1 MSKKNRKNK
10 HKSKK
15 SKVKNNKRI
24 LENQTKRINENKD
37 SSYSNIYGIS
47 TFLISLFVFVVIS
60 IWDKNQYEDMT
71 SFVTFV
77 FSFPI
82 CLFFINKYKKDCEKT
97 KGKKS
102 KTLSILIDV
111 GTNIGY
117 LNPILLCFNAVSGL
131 CDQAYLSV
139 FFSIVIFILTVSA
152 IVPVVKKYKNSKNDS
167 KNFDIKPEEIKPI
180 IPQKQRSYFRFIVFL
195 FLLIITVLLLKICV
209 NFNIFDFN
217 LSFDGSLKEV
227 INKFFKNDYVINI
240 LCTIIT
246 AVALYVLQI
255 KYSKYKLK
263 RDFRCNEII
272 HDLYSGI
279 ESAYK
284 IRSNAKQIR
293 IELDSLGDINFREK
307 EKIKSKKYC
316 DFYNANKADFHLSHL
331 ALTYHNN
338 DILIDSIQTVFFLNL
353 NFKLLNIVNNIKNR
367 KPNLEKEYPKIESLY
382 EKYEKEAKE
391 SDFLALG
398 NEIEQYITDVGFMG
412 EYCLDLLNYLGYD
425 PIPNKLY
432 ISIFNSMYPSTDAL
446 IKYLRL
452 PKKEQ
457 YKISKNVYIKSI
469 VKFVEYKV
477 KKFFE

>member
-1 MSKKNRKNK
+1 MSKREKTKNQ
-10 HKSKK
+10 KSNHLKI
-15 SKVKNNKRI
+15 KNNKKI
-24 LENQTKRINENKD
+24 KENQAKHINENKD

-47 TFLISLFVFVVIS
+47 SFLISSLVFVI
-60 IWDKNQYEDMT
+60 ITLGLDDKWED
-71 SFVTFV
+71 FITF
-77 FSFPI
+77 FAFIITFPI
-82 CLFFINKYKKDCEKT
+82 CCFFIKKYKKEVEKVR
-97 KGKKS
+97 GQRS
-102 KTLSILIDV
+102 KTIDVLIDI

-117 LNPILLCFNAVSGL
+117 LNPILLLFNAVSGL
-131 CDQAYLSV
+131 CNKVYLSV
-139 FFSIVIFILTVSA
+139 LFSICIALLTVKAFISV
-152 IVPVVKKYKNSKNDS
+152 IKKHKNDS
-167 KNFDIKPEEIKPI
+167 KNVDIKYEKIESIVQ
-180 IPQKQRSYFRFIVFL
+180 QKQRSYFRVVVFI
-195 FLLIITVLLLKICV
+195 FLLTITVLLLKICIY
-209 NFNIFDFN
+209 FNILDFN
-217 LSFDGSLKEV
+217 LSFDESLKDV
-227 INKFFKNDYVINI
+227 IIKFFNNDYVINI

-284 IRSNAKQIR
+284 IHSNAKQIEF
-293 IELDSLGDINFREK
+293 ELGSLGVIDFREK

-353 NFKLLNIVNNIKNR
+353 NFKLLNIINNIKNR
-367 KPNLEKEYPKIESLY
+367 KPNLVKEYPKIESLY

-391 SDFLALG
+391 VDFLALG

-412 EYCLDLLNYLGYD
+412 EYFLDLLNYLGYD
-425 PIPNKLY
+425 PIPNKFY
-432 ISIFNSMYPSTDAL
+432 IAIFNSMYPSTEAL
-446 IKYLRL
+446 IRYLDL

-457 YKISKNVYIKSI
+457 YKISKKVYMKSTIELIK
-469 VKFVEYKV
+469 YKI

>member
-1 MSKKNRKNK
+1 MGKKNKNK
-10 HKSKK
+10 NYKSKK
-15 SKVKNNKRI
+15 SKSKNSKRNS
-24 LENQTKRINENKD
+24 ENQAKYINENKD

-60 IWDKNQYEDMT
+60 IWDKNQYEDII

-77 FSFPI
+77 ITFPI
-82 CLFFINKYKKDCEKT
+82 CLFFINKYKKECEKT

-131 CDQAYLSV
+131 YNQAYISV
-139 FFSIVIFILTVSA
+139 FFAIAVFVLTVSA
-152 IVPVVKKYKNSKNDS
+152 IIPVVKKYKNSKNDS
-167 KNFDIKPEEIKPI
+167 KNFNIKIEEIEPI
-180 IPQKQRSYFRFIVFL
+180 VPQKQRSYFRVVVFI
-195 FLLIITVLLLKICV
+195 FLLTITVLLLKICIY
-209 NFNIFDFN
+209 FNILDFN
-217 LSFDGSLKEV
+217 LSFDESLKDF
-227 INKFFKNDYVINI
+227 IIKFFNNDYVINI

-255 KYSKYKLK
+255 KYSKHKLK

-284 IRSNAKQIR
+284 IRSNAKQIEF
-293 IELDSLGDINFREK
+293 ELDFLGDIDFREK

-353 NFKLLNIVNNIKNR
+353 NFKLLNIINNIKNR
-367 KPNLEKEYPKIESLY
+367 KPNLVKEYPKIESLY
-382 EKYEKEAKE
+382 AKYEKEAKE
-391 SDFLALG
+391 VDFLALG

-432 ISIFNSMYPSTDAL
+432 IAIFNSMYPSTEAL
-446 IKYLRL
+446 IRYLDL

-457 YKISKNVYIKSI
+457 YKISKKVYRKSI
-469 VKFVEYKV
+469 IEFIKYKI

>member
-1 MSKKNRKNK
+1 MSKKNRKKK
-10 HKSKK
+10 HKPKK
-15 SKVKNNKRI
+15 SNVKNNKRI

-60 IWDKNQYEDMT
+60 IWDKNQYEDIT

-77 FSFPI
+77 ITFPI
-82 CLFFINKYKKDCEKT
+82 CLFFINKYKKECEKT

-102 KTLSILIDV
+102 KTLSILIDI

-131 CDQAYLSV
+131 YNQAYISV
-139 FFSIVIFILTVSA
+139 FFAIAVFILTVSA
-152 IVPVVKKYKNSKNDS
+152 IIPVVKKYKNSKNDS
-167 KNFDIKPEEIKPI
+167 KSVDIKYEEIESI
-180 IPQKQRSYFRFIVFL
+180 VPQKQRSYFRFVVFI
-195 FLLIITVLLLKICV
+195 FLLTITVLLLKICIYFNII
-209 NFNIFDFN
+209 NFNLFFDEP
-217 LSFDGSLKEV
+217 LKDV
-227 INKFFKNDYVINI
+227 LNKFFTNDYVVNI

-246 AVALYVLQI
+246 AVTLYVLQI

-272 HDLYSGI
+272 HDLYRGI

-293 IELDSLGDINFREK
+293 IEIDSLGDIDFCEK
-307 EKIKSKKYC
+307 ERIKSKKYY
-316 DFYNANKADFHLSHL
+316 DFYNTNKADFHLSHL

-367 KPNLEKEYPKIESLY
+367 KPNLVKEYPKIESLY

-432 ISIFNSMYPSTDAL
+432 IAIFNSMYPSTESL
-446 IKYLRL
+446 IGYLDL

-457 YKISKNVYIKSI
+457 YKISKKVYMKSTVEFIK
-469 VKFVEYKV
+469 YKI

>member
-1 MSKKNRKNK
+1 MSKKNRTKK

-24 LENQTKRINENKD
+24 LENQAKHINENKD

-60 IWDKNQYEDMT
+60 IWDKNQYEDIT

-77 FSFPI
+77 VTFPI
-82 CLFFINKYKKDCEKT
+82 CLFFINKYKKECEKT

-102 KTLSILIDV
+102 KTLSILIDI

-131 CDQAYLSV
+131 CNQAYISV
-139 FFSIVIFILTVSA
+139 LFSIAVIILTVSA

-167 KNFDIKPEEIKPI
+167 KNVDIKYEEIESI
-180 IPQKQRSYFRFIVFL
+180 VPQKPRSYFRFVVFI
-195 FLLIITVLLLKICV
+195 FLLTITILLLKICV
-209 NFNIFDFN
+209 YFNIFDFN
-217 LSFDGSLKEV
+217 LSFDESLKEV

-240 LCTIIT
+240 FCTIIT

-367 KPNLEKEYPKIESLY
+367 KPNLEKEYPKIESLC
-382 EKYEKEAKE
+382 EKYDKEAKE

-446 IKYLRL
+446 IKYLHL

>member
-1 MSKKNRKNK
+1 MCIMSKKNKKKNY
-10 HKSKK
+10 KSKK
-15 SKVKNNKRI
+15 SKGKNSKRS
-24 LENQTKRINENKD
+24 LESQIKRVNENKD

-47 TFLISLFVFVVIS
+47 VFLISLFVFVVIT
-60 IWDKNQYEDMT
+60 IWDKKQYENIT

-77 FSFPI
+77 ITFPI
-82 CLFFINKYKKDCEKT
+82 CLLLISKYKKECKKT
-97 KGKKS
+97 KCKKS
-102 KTLSILIDV
+102 KTLSILIDI

-117 LNPILLCFNAVSGL
+117 LNPILLLLNAVSGMYG
-131 CDQAYLSV
+131 DTYLNI
-139 FFSIVIFILTVSA
+139 FFSVVIVFLTIFA
-152 IVPVVKKYKNSKNDS
+152 IVPVVKKYKSIKS
-167 KNFDIKPEEIKPI
+167 FDIKLEEIEPI
-180 IPQKQRSYFRFIVFL
+180 VPQKQRRYFKFIVFI
-195 FLLIITVLLLKICV
+195 LLLTINVLLLKICIH
-209 NFNIFDFN
+209 FNIADFN
-217 LSFDGSLKEV
+217 LSFDEPLKEV
-227 INKFFKNDYVINI
+227 FNNFFTNDYVVNI

-246 AVALYVLQI
+246 AIALYILQI

-284 IRSNAKQIR
+284 IQSNAKHIR
-293 IELDSLGDINFREK
+293 FELDSLNNIDFCEK
-307 EKIKSKKYC
+307 EKIKSKKYY
-316 DFYNANKADFHLSHL
+316 DFYNANKAYFYTSHL

-338 DILIDSIQTVFFLNL
+338 DILIDSIQMVFFLNL

-367 KPNLEKEYPKIESLY
+367 KPNLEKKYPQIESLY

-391 SDFLALG
+391 SDLVTLG
-398 NEIEQYITDVGFMG
+398 NDIEQYITDVGFMG

-432 ISIFNSMYPSTDAL
+432 ISIFNSMYPSTESL
-446 IKYLRL
+446 IEYLHL

-457 YKISKNVYIKSI
+457 NKISKKVYMKSI
-469 VKFVEYKV
+469 VEFIKYKI

>member
-10 HKSKK
+10 HRLEK

-47 TFLISLFVFVVIS
+47 TFLISLLVFIVITLGFDDKWEDFITFFVFI
-60 IWDKNQYEDMT
+60 IT
-71 SFVTFV
+71 
-77 FSFPI
+77 FPI
-82 CLFFINKYKKDCEKT
+82 CCFFIKKYKKEAERKR
-97 KGKKS
+97 GKRS
-102 KTLSILIDV
+102 KTIDVLIDI

-117 LNPILLCFNAVSGL
+117 LNPILLLFNAVSEL
-131 CDQAYLSV
+131 CNNVYLSV
-139 FFSIVIFILTVSA
+139 IFTIFITLLTVKA
-152 IVPVVKKYKNSKNDS
+152 FFHVKKEHKNDS
-167 KNFDIKPEEIKPI
+167 KNFENFDIKLEEINSI
-180 IPQKQRSYFRFIVFL
+180 VPQKQHSYFRFVVFI
-195 FLLIITVLLLKICV
+195 FLLTITILLLKICV
-209 NFNIFDFN
+209 YFNIVNFNLFFDE
-217 LSFDGSLKEV
+217 SLKD
-227 INKFFKNDYVINI
+227 ILNKFFTNDYVVNI
-240 LCTIIT
+240 LCTILT

-316 DFYNANKADFHLSHL
+316 DFYNANIADFHLSHL

-382 EKYEKEAKE
+382 KKHEKEAKE

-432 ISIFNSMYPSTDAL
+432 IAIFNSMYPSTESL
-446 IKYLRL
+446 IEYLDL
-452 PKKEQ
+452 PKNEQ
-457 YKISKNVYIKSI
+457 YKISKKVYMKSTVEFIK
-469 VKFVEYKV
+469 YKI

>member
-1 MSKKNRKNK
+1 MSKKN

-37 SSYSNIYGIS
+37 SSYSNIYSIS
-47 TFLISLFVFVVIS
+47 TFFISLFVFIVIS
-60 IWDKNQYEDMT
+60 IWDKNQYEDIT
-71 SFVTFV
+71 SIVTSVVTFL
-77 FSFPI
+77 I
-82 CLFFINKYKKDCEKT
+82 CLFFIHKYKKECDKT
-97 KGKKS
+97 KGKNS
-102 KTLSILIDV
+102 KTLSILIDI

-117 LNPILLCFNAVSGL
+117 LNPILLFCNAVSGL
-131 CDQAYLSV
+131 CDNANLSV
-139 FFSIVIFILTVSA
+139 FFSILIFILTISA
-152 IVPVVKKYKNSKNDS
+152 IVPVIKKYENSQNDN
-167 KNFDIKPEEIKPI
+167 KNFDIKPEENEPI
-180 IPQKQRSYFRFIVFL
+180 IPQKKRSYFKFIVL
-195 FLLIITVLLLKICV
+195 VFLLTITVLLLKICV
-209 NFNIFDFN
+209 NFNIIDFN
-217 LSFDGSLKEV
+217 FTLSFDKPLKEV

-246 AVALYVLQI
+246 AVTLYVLQI

-284 IRSNAKQIR
+284 IRSNARQIR
-293 IELDSLGDINFREK
+293 IELDSLGDIDFREK

-331 ALTYHNN
+331 ALTYYNN

-367 KPNLEKEYPKIESLY
+367 KPNLEKEYPQIETLY
-382 EKYEKEAKE
+382 EKYEKEKQE
-391 SDFLALG
+391 NDLLALG

-425 PIPNKLY
+425 PIPNKIY
-432 ISIFNSMYPSTDAL
+432 ISIFNSMYPSTEAL
-446 IKYLRL
+446 IEYLHL

-457 YKISKNVYIKSI
+457 YKISKNVYMKSI
-469 VKFVEYKV
+469 LKFIKYKV
-477 KKFFE
+477 KVFFE